1 MEKSACTFH
10 LSWKILETGKL
21 LLFTQK
27 GVDFREKCGKASE
40 SYQTER
46 NLGEFC
52 RGMFQGLSSVTQSW
66 TERNSYEKPWQY
78 GEKGIYIEDR
88 ALSLLAD
95 ATKQERDH

>member
-1 MEKSACTFH
+1 MNFGYVTENGVNSNYFAPDLVRINKDG
-10 LSWKILETGKL
+10 LQMDRKILETGKL

-52 RGMFQGLSSVTQSW
+52 RGMFQGLSSLLFTPFSVT
-66 TERNSYEKPWQY
+66 
-78 GEKGIYIEDR
+78 
-88 ALSLLAD
+88 
-95 ATKQERDH
+95 

>member
-1 MEKSACTFH
+1 MYV
-10 LSWKILETGKL
+10 LLILKNTGTGKL

-52 RGMFQGLSSVTQSW
+52 RGMFQGLSSVTSAEQL
-66 TERNSYEKPWQY
+66 Y
-78 GEKGIYIEDR
+78 GTVTKNLDNMGKKVYI
-88 ALSLLAD
+88 
-95 ATKQERDH
+95 

>member
-1 MEKSACTFH
+1 MFLPAFAGVLEKVSARKSALCK
-10 LSWKILETGKL
+10 KISLETGKL

-66 TERNSYEKPWQY
+66 TVTQNLDNMGK
-78 GEKGIYIEDR
+78 KVYI
-88 ALSLLAD
+88 
-95 ATKQERDH
+95 

>member
-1 MEKSACTFH
+1 MAEPESPVL
-10 LSWKILETGKL
+10 LSGKILETGKL

-66 TERNSYEKPWQY
+66 TVTKNLDNMGK
-78 GEKGIYIEDR
+78 KVYI
-88 ALSLLAD
+88 
-95 ATKQERDH
+95 